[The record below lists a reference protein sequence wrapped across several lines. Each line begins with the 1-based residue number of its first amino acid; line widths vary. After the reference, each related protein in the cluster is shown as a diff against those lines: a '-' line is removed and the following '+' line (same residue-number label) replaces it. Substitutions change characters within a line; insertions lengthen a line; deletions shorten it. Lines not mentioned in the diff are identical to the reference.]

1 MVRWLTLARTILLG
15 RIGPASALLL
25 ALLFVPAAA
34 HAQTGGLGN
43 CQRSRSWQQQQ
54 LGPGHYKLIGQVEID
69 CGEQSFAADEVEF
82 FSDRNLLIA
91 IGNVVFTSGNNRIAA
106 DRLEYDTA
114 KGTGTFYNA
123 TGTAT
128 LRKEGPLA
136 QDLSMFGTS
145 EPDVYF
151 YGRRLEKVGREKY
164 KITKGGFTTCVQPT
178 PRWSLT
184 SGTVLLNLES
194 YAILTNSFFRVK
206 GVPVL
211 YMPVFYYPINEE
223 DRATGFLIPT
233 YGSSTLR
240 GQTISNAFFWA
251 INRSQDAT
259 LFHDRYS
266 RSGQGLGAE
275 YRYAAGPGSG
285 GEIRFYNLREGATTF
300 TDTDG
305 SIVEAP
311 ERRSYD
317 VRGSMSQR
325 LGRSF
330 RLRGRA
336 DYFSDITVQQAY
348 NQNVYDAS
356 RRQRVYSAAI
366 SGNVGTWSLNGA
378 YDRSELFYGTTQST
392 VRGGTPRVSVQRAE
406 QPLFGS
412 PVYFSVSGEAVN
424 LIAERRTDTRIVD
437 NGLARFDVLP
447 RVRFPF
453 TRWPFLSIT
462 TSAAFRSTYWTE
474 RRGEGSE
481 NLDDP
486 ISRNYYE
493 VAAQITG
500 PVFNRIWDR
509 PGSRYAEKLKHAIEP
524 FLNVQRISPIDNF
537 DEIVRIDS
545 VDTIVGRTT
554 RVNYGVNNRLFR
566 KPGGGG
572 QSREIMTVS
581 LGQSY
586 YSDARAA
593 QFDSQY
599 RSSYGSAPSKFS
611 PLSLH
616 VRAWPTPTMNAQ
628 FRAEYDTQFKAFRT
642 MSADGTLALGDW
654 LHTSLGWSQRR
665 FIEGLPGFDDPSRL
679 THYLN
684 GATTWRSP
692 RNRIGGTYTFN
703 YDVRNGSFLQQ
714 RIMGYYNAQCCGF
727 ALEYQTFDLSGLS
740 SRYAIDQDRRFNFS
754 ITLAGIGS
762 FSNFFGAFGGGGGGA
777 GRY

>member
-1 MVRWLTLARTILLG
+1 MVRWLTLARTTLLRRTG
-15 RIGPASALLL
+15 SASALLL
-25 ALLFVPAAA
+25 ALLFFPVAA
-34 HAQTGGLGN
+34 HAQAGDLGG

-91 IGNVVFTSGNNRIAA
+91 TGNVVFTTGTNRIAA
-106 DRLEYDTA
+106 DRLEYNTE
-114 KGTGTFYNA
+114 KGTGTFHNA

-128 LRKEGPLA
+128 LREGGPQP
-136 QDLSMFGTS
+136 QDRSMFGTS

-151 YGRRLEKVGREKY
+151 YGRTLEKVGRQKY

-194 YAILTNSFFRVK
+194 YAILTNSLFKVK

-211 YMPVFYYPINEE
+211 YLPVFYYPINEE

-233 YGSSTLR
+233 YGSSTVR

-259 LFHDRYS
+259 VFHDWYS

-275 YRYAAGPGSG
+275 YRYSAGPGSG
-285 GEIRFYNLREGATTF
+285 GEIRLYNLREGATEF

-305 SIVEAP
+305 SLVQAP

-317 VRGSMSQR
+317 IRGSMSQR
-325 LGRSF
+325 LGRTF
-330 RLRGRA
+330 RVRGRA
-336 DYFSDITVQQAY
+336 DYFSDITVQQAF

-356 RRQRVYSAAI
+356 RRQRVYSGSI
-366 SGNVGTWSLNGA
+366 SGTVGTWSLNGA
-378 YDRSELFYGTTQST
+378 YDRSELFYGSTQST

-424 LIAERRTDTRIVD
+424 LIAERRTDTRVVD

-462 TSAAFRSTYWTE
+462 SSAAFRTTYWTE
-474 RRGEGSE
+474 SRGEGSE

-493 VAAQITG
+493 VATEITG

-509 PGSRYAEKLKHAIEP
+509 PGSRYAEKLKHSIEP
-524 FLNVQRISPIDNF
+524 FMNIQRISPIDNF

-554 RVNYGVNNRLFR
+554 RMSYGVNNRFFR

-586 YSDARAA
+586 YSDERAA
-593 QFDSQY
+593 QFDSRY
-599 RSSYGSAPSKFS
+599 RSSYGSAPSRFS

-628 FRAEYDTQFKAFRT
+628 FRAEYDTKFNAFRT
-642 MSADGTLALGDW
+642 MSADGTLAVGDW

-665 FIEGLPGFDDPSRL
+665 LIEGLPGFDDPRRL

-703 YDVRNGSFLQQ
+703 YDMQDRSFLQQ

-727 ALEYQTFDLSGLS
+727 ALEYQTFDLSGLRS
-740 SRYAIDQDRRFNFS
+740 SRYPVDQDRRFNFS

-762 FSNFFGAFGGGGGGA
+762 FSNFFGAFGGGGA